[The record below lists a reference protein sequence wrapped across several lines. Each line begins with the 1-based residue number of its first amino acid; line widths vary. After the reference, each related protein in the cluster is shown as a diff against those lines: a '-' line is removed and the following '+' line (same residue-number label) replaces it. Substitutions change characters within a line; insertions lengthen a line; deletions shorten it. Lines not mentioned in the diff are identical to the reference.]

1 MLIHLTDS
9 VIELN
14 DSVDSA
20 KRGSLN
26 DKVESLVEE
35 IKMSKMSGMNTIS
48 QIYIEMWSYVAYTE
62 TSIYEL
68 LRRVY

>member
-48 QIYIEMWSYVAYTE
+48 QIYIEM
-62 TSIYEL
+62 
-68 LRRVY
+68 